1 MKNLIE
7 LDFSPLNKFQA
18 LAANKKSITET
29 INHLSTKDKVLLICT
44 SNRWEGDKYEA
55 PKSTQLANY
64 VKSNLKN
71 SSILDISKL
80 HIDICEGNVS
90 TNLGNRC
97 GLKDAALKDKDKN
110 PTGNHRCWASLNNA
124 NDELWKVSKPL
135 FESDAVVFF
144 TSIRWGQT
152 NSLYQK
158 LIERLCWIENRHSTL
173 GEDNIVKNIEAGMI
187 AIGQNWNGEVVV
199 ETQKKVLAFYGFK
212 IPEKLSWNWQYTQ
225 DALDE
230 SQESYKKASLE
241 FKKNFL
247 P

>member
-7 LDFSPLNKFQA
+7 LDFLPLNKFQA

-29 INHLSTKDKVLLICT
+29 INHLSTKDKVLLVCT